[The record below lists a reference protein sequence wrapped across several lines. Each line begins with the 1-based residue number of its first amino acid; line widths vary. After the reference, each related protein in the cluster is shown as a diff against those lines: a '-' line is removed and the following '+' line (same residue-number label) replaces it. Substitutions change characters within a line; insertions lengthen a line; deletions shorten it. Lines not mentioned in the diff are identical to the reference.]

1 MILNLRGQ
9 LHIREHND
17 PEPEDGNNAE
27 TDIRDVYEH
36 IFCHNTTF
44 VSDSNLEPLEIIV
57 PLPLSLGKREKN
69 TY

>member
-1 MILNLRGQ
+1 MILNLWGQ

-17 PEPEDGNNAE
+17 PKPEDGKNAE

-44 VSDSNLEPLEIIV
+44 VGDSNLE
-57 PLPLSLGKREKN
+57 SL
-69 TY
+69 

>member
-1 MILNLRGQ
+1 MILNLGGQ

-17 PEPEDGNNAE
+17 PKPEDGKNAE

-44 VSDSNLEPLEIIV
+44 VGDSNLEPLKIIV

-69 TY
+69 T

>member
-1 MILNLRGQ
+1 MILNLWGQ

-17 PEPEDGNNAE
+17 PKPEDGKNAE

-44 VSDSNLEPLEIIV
+44 VGDSNLEPLKIILPV
-57 PLPLSLGKREKN
+57 PLSLGKREKN
-69 TY
+69 T

>member
-17 PEPEDGNNAE
+17 PKPEDGKNAE

-44 VSDSNLEPLEIIV
+44 VGDSNLEPL
-57 PLPLSLGKREKN
+57 
-69 TY
+69 